1 MNNLTSSLEDYLET
15 IYVLQEGGNDVRI
28 TDIAREMGL
37 SKPSV
42 NRAVNTLKTELLVEQ
57 KRYGKISL
65 TPSGKEAGN
74 EIYIRHNI
82 LKRFFSEI
90 LGVSSE
96 NAEADACKSEHV
108 LSKETI
114 KKIMLYTNNY
124 TS

>member
-42 NRAVNTLKTELLVEQ
+42 NRAVNTLKTQLLVEQ

-65 TPSGKEAGN
+65 TPSGKETGN

-96 NAEADACKSEHV
+96 NAETDACKSEHV